1 MRGLAVTKRIILE
14 MLRDKRTL
22 VMMFI
27 APLFILTLMNFLF
40 TSSNNQKATLAV
52 HNVDST
58 LVKNLPSKHLK
69 IKKID
74 NQKSAATNIREHDYA
89 GVLTQSGSKL
99 KLTLQNSDQGKSN
112 LILQGLKTTQ
122 VKLKMKAAGTTIKQQ
137 AQLLQQLQ
145 GQLGTAVNQVKPEMQ
160 PAQQPNYNLH
170 TSYLY
175 GSSKSTFFDTLL
187 PIMIGF
193 LVFFFVF
200 LISGVAFL
208 GERTSGTLSRVLA
221 TPIRKQE
228 IIVGYIGGYGLFA
241 LLQALLIVFFSIYA
255 FKIQMLGSIA
265 NVILISG
272 LTALVALTLGLLIS
286 TFADSAFQMVQF
298 IPLVVI
304 PQIFF
309 SGIIPINQMAG
320 WLQPF
325 AKIMPLYYTAKSITD
340 VIQKGTGFMQIL
352 PTIGIL
358 LLFSIVF
365 YTLNV
370 LTLRKYR
377 RV

>member
-1 MRGLAVTKRIILE
+1 MRVWAVTKRIIIE
-14 MLRDKRTL
+14 MLRDKRTIA
-22 VMMFI
+22 MMFI
-27 APLFILTLMNFLF
+27 APLFVLTLMNFLF
-40 TSSNNQKATLAV
+40 TSNNNQKATLAV

-58 LVKNLPSKHLK
+58 LVKNLPSKHLQ
-69 IKKID
+69 IKQID
-74 NQKSAATNIREHDYA
+74 NQHSAETNIRNHDYA
-89 GVLTQSGSKL
+89 GVLTQQGDKL
-99 KLTLQNSDQGKSN
+99 QLTLQNSDQTKTA

-122 VKLKMKAAGTTIKQQ
+122 VKLKMQAASTTMQKQ
-137 AQLLQQLQ
+137 AQALQQLQ
-145 GQLGTAVNQVKPEMQ
+145 GQLGTAMQ
-160 PAQQPNYNLH
+160 HAQPQAVPNYQLH
-170 TSYLY
+170 TKYLY

-193 LVFFFVF
+193 MVFFFVF

-228 IIVGYIGGYGLFA
+228 IIIGYIGGYGIFA
-241 LLQALLIVFFSIYA
+241 VLQSILIVCFSIYA
-255 FKIQMLGSIA
+255 FKIQLLGNILNVVLIAVML
-265 NVILISG
+265 
-272 LTALVALTLGLLIS
+272 ALVALTLGLLIS

-320 WLQPF
+320 WIQPL
-325 AKIMPLYYTAKSITD
+325 AKLMPLYYGSQAITD
-340 VIQKGTGFMQIL
+340 IIQKGVGFSAIL
-352 PTIGIL
+352 PTVVIL
-358 LLFSIVF
+358 ALFALVF
-365 YTLNV
+365 YILNV
-370 LTLRKYR
+370 MTLRKYR